1 MKSLVSLRRCEDYD
15 PARLANVLHEVT
27 NDLGGLGSFVKRG
40 NRVLLKPNLLMSAGP
55 EKAVVTH
62 PAFVEAV
69 ASMVVDLGA
78 KPFLGDSPPMGKL
91 SRVLSKSGYDP
102 FMKRLNVEPVPFT
115 ETLAAEFSDNR
126 LFRRIDLAKDLFE
139 FDVVINLPK
148 LKTHCQMVLTL
159 AVKNLFGAII
169 GADKAGWH
177 LRAGKD
183 FESFATVLVQILE
196 KVRPAVSI
204 LDGILGM
211 EGNGPNAGDPRTIG
225 LIGASSDAV
234 ALDSEICRLVGLPL
248 QSVLTCVIGQKLGIG
263 VADEDRIERV
273 GDQLH
278 GFPLTNFRAP
288 KSMTM
293 TWNLRSGNLVRKFL
307 ENHLITKPDIDV
319 SFCKNCGICMKH
331 CPPQAIEEQNGIM
344 VIDRRKCISC
354 FCCHE
359 LCTNDAVRIVQP
371 FLGRCIAA
379 ISR

>member
-15 PARLANVLHEVT
+15 PARLTGVLHEVT
-27 NDLGGLGSFVKRG
+27 NDLGGLGLFVKRG
-40 NRVLLKPNLLMSAGP
+40 DRVLLKPNLLSSASP
-55 EKAVVTH
+55 DKAIVTH

-69 ASMVVDLGA
+69 ASMVADLGA
-78 KPFLGDSPPMGKL
+78 KLFLGDSPPLGKL

-102 FMKRLNVEPVPFT
+102 FMKRLNIQPVPFT
-115 ETLAAEFSDNR
+115 ETIAAEFSDNR
-126 LFRRIDLAKDLFE
+126 LFRRIDLAKELFE

-148 LKTHCQMVLTL
+148 LKTHCQMVLSL
-159 AVKNLFGAII
+159 AVKNLFGTIV
-169 GADKAGWH
+169 GMDKAGWH

-211 EGNGPNAGDPRTIG
+211 EGNGPNAGVPRTFG

-234 ALDSEICRLVGLPL
+234 ALDSEICRLVNLPL
-248 QSVLTCVIGQKLGIG
+248 QSVLTCVIGQNLGVG
-263 VADEDRIERV
+263 VADEDRIVRT
-273 GDQLH
+273 GDNLT
-278 GFPLTNFRAP
+278 GFPLKDFQAP

-319 SFCKNCGICMKH
+319 SSCKSCGICMKH

-344 VIDRRKCISC
+344 AIDRRKCISC

-371 FLGRCIAA
+371 FLGRCISA